1 MKHCSVYCYINYYLY
16 PGPVIY
22 VNNTIIMKSFC
33 SNYFLFGTEWSGG
46 GGNGEYR
53 VRRQLSVSSDSKLL
67 DEGAR
72 EEARVVMRPKRP
84 PRPKSEAFLGPHDHS
99 NRRTKRFSAFGV
111 SNNVEIL
118 IIIFSK
124 QQIS

>member
-1 MKHCSVYCYINYYLY
+1 MNFIFFSISLC
-16 PGPVIY
+16 
-22 VNNTIIMKSFC
+22 
-33 SNYFLFGTEWSGG
+33 TEWSGG

-111 SNNVEIL
+111 CI
-118 IIIFSK
+118 K
-124 QQIS
+124 

>member
-1 MKHCSVYCYINYYLY
+1 MVERYFRDVVQL
-16 PGPVIY
+16 GRGFDVL
-22 VNNTIIMKSFC
+22 IIILF
-33 SNYFLFGTEWSGG
+33 YFLVAEWSG

-72 EEARVVMRPKRP
+72 EDARVIMRPKRP
-84 PRPKSEAFLGPHDHS
+84 PRPKSEAFLAHDHS

-111 SNNVEIL
+111 STNFLLNI
-118 IIIFSK
+118 
-124 QQIS
+124 

>member
-1 MKHCSVYCYINYYLY
+1 MVQFLLLNMKRTKLFHFVLNKFKERSTKNLIIQSATHRLWECSSTYDINNIIYII
-16 PGPVIY
+16 V
-22 VNNTIIMKSFC
+22 
-33 SNYFLFGTEWSGG
+33 EWSG

-72 EEARVVMRPKRP
+72 EDARVIMRPKRP

-111 SNNVEIL
+111 S
-118 IIIFSK
+118 
-124 QQIS
+124 

>member
-1 MKHCSVYCYINYYLY
+1 M
-16 PGPVIY
+16 Y
-22 VNNTIIMKSFC
+22 VVHFEILLGTS
-33 SNYFLFGTEWSGG
+33 LFPEWSGSAA
-46 GGNGEYR
+46 NGEYR

-84 PRPKSEAFLGPHDHS
+84 PRPKSEAFLAPHDSHS

-111 SNNVEIL
+111 SCIL
-118 IIIFSK
+118 ICK
-124 QQIS
+124 L